1 MQNALRVWIPLCRRC
16 VAEGRSLHIE
26 KRRRFYS
33 SQSREDEPE
42 IFKVV
47 CGSSGSIDVNLYNAP
62 ALRNPSS
69 PLTIYLP
76 PMGLHLHASHSSIPS
91 YLFHPAASL
100 AVINYRWNISSSH
113 TSYPTPTPKLLSN
126 HPSFA
131 THPFPTPLHDVL
143 HAYSYL
149 LTSLLPSFSLSPP
162 SRTHT
167 SPTSPFS
174 PRPRTFHA
182 PTSTSKVIQRP
193 ILVYGSYLGGTLAT
207 SLALTESF
215 ASKNLPTRIAGLITK
230 NGVYGWTDIATS
242 APPTDLEHQSEVEE
256 EIWDSRKL
264 HCLKERLFSSPGSA
278 FDSFASPLLFF
289 RTAGVAVPKTWP
301 TSKDDELSS
310 PSPTTDSTTPS
321 NQNPLIDHL
330 EESIFY
336 PTSDPSL
343 ITDMDIDELETSGR
357 RGEMDGGSLELEVS
371 KKANLKFPPKDSG
384 LKIPRSLFLYTPS
397 ESPSTGTTEN
407 ERPLSSK
414 KPARKQVRGRDTDIQ
429 LEEKAGEEVTPQ
441 TQAEEMVRLMRRS
454 VLLHEFKERV
464 LWDEDHDPSAA
475 AEERVQVAPLPWFDE
490 PEIDGE
496 GRVVRKWIEE
506 VLDL

>member
-1 MQNALRVWIPLCRRC
+1 
-16 VAEGRSLHIE
+16 
-26 KRRRFYS
+26 
-33 SQSREDEPE
+33 
-42 IFKVV
+42 
-47 CGSSGSIDVNLYNAP
+47 
-62 ALRNPSS
+62 
-69 PLTIYLP
+69 
-76 PMGLHLHASHSSIPS
+76 
-91 YLFHPAASL
+91 
-100 AVINYRWNISSSH
+100 
-113 TSYPTPTPKLLSN
+113 
-126 HPSFA
+126 
-131 THPFPTPLHDVL
+131 
-143 HAYSYL
+143 
-149 LTSLLPSFSLSPP
+149 
-162 SRTHT
+162 
-167 SPTSPFS
+167 
-174 PRPRTFHA
+174 
-182 PTSTSKVIQRP
+182 
-193 ILVYGSYLGGTLAT
+193 VYGSYLGGTLAT

-230 NGVYGWTDIATS
+230 NGVYDWTYIATS
-242 APPTDLEHQSEVEE
+242 TLPTDLEHQSEIEE
-256 EIWDSRKL
+256 EYWDSRKL

-289 RTAGVAVPKTWP
+289 RTAGIAVPKTWP
-301 TSKDDELSS
+301 TSKDDEVSS

-343 ITDMDIDELETSGR
+343 ITDMDIDELEMSGR
-357 RGEMDGGSLELEVS
+357 RGGRDGGSLELEVS
-371 KKANLKFPPKDSG
+371 RKANLKFPPKDSG

-475 AEERVQVAPLPWFDE
+475 AEERVQVAPLPWFNE

>member
-1 MQNALRVWIPLCRRC
+1 
-16 VAEGRSLHIE
+16 
-26 KRRRFYS
+26 
-33 SQSREDEPE
+33 
-42 IFKVV
+42 
-47 CGSSGSIDVNLYNAP
+47 
-62 ALRNPSS
+62 
-69 PLTIYLP
+69 
-76 PMGLHLHASHSSIPS
+76 
-91 YLFHPAASL
+91 
-100 AVINYRWNISSSH
+100 
-113 TSYPTPTPKLLSN
+113 
-126 HPSFA
+126 
-131 THPFPTPLHDVL
+131 
-143 HAYSYL
+143 
-149 LTSLLPSFSLSPP
+149 
-162 SRTHT
+162 
-167 SPTSPFS
+167 
-174 PRPRTFHA
+174 
-182 PTSTSKVIQRP
+182 
-193 ILVYGSYLGGTLAT
+193 VYGSYLGGTLAT

-215 ASKNLPTRIAGLITK
+215 ASKSLPTRIAGLITK
-230 NGVYGWTDIATS
+230 NGVYDWTDIATS
-242 APPTDLEHQSEVEE
+242 TPPTDLEPQSEVEE

-278 FDSFASPLLFF
+278 FDSFASPFLFF
-289 RTAGVAVPKTWP
+289 RTAGIAVPKTWP

-357 RGEMDGGSLELEVS
+357 RGGRDGGSLELEVS
-371 KKANLKFPPKDSG
+371 RKANLKFPPKESG
-384 LKIPRSLFLYTPS
+384 LKIPRSLFLYTLS
-397 ESPSTGTTEN
+397 RSPSTAQPPSGKED
-407 ERPLSSK
+407 PLSGK
-414 KPARKQVRGRDTDIQ
+414 KPAQRRAQQQARKQAAGQDTDIR
-429 LEEKAGEEVTPQ
+429 LEGRAGEEVTPQ
-441 TQAEEMVRLMRRS
+441 TQAEEMVRLIRRS